1 MNDLISR
8 EAAIAHAISG
18 RTRELEGEKWIRVS
32 EVRESLQTMPSAQSN
47 IARDIATIIEN
58 EKDMRVLL
66 NAQPSAERHGR
77 WIIYTVSPWDGE
89 DVKCSVCGEKGCA
102 PYWDYCPHCGSQMVD
117 VVRENE
123 L

>member
-18 RTRELEGEKWIRVS
+18 RTREFDGEKWIRVS
-32 EVRESLQTMPSAQSN
+32 EVRESLQTMPPAQSN

-66 NAQPSAERHGR
+66 NAQPRMSQDNATS
-77 WIIYTVSPWDGE
+77 YTECVVNLYSETKLRFVLDECIE
-89 DVKCSVCGEKGCA
+89 DEELIEKILKA
-102 PYWDYCPHCGSQMVD
+102 LDEV
-117 VVRENE
+117 EE
-123 L
+123 